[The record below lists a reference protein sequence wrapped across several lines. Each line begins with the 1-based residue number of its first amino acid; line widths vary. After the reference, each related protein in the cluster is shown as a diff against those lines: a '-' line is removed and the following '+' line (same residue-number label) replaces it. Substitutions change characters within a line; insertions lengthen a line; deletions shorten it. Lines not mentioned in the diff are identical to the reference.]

1 MVLWKSTSDSTPDSL
16 PVATSQAAELQ
27 RAFSAMAAEVLSEP
41 NSAMFF
47 QYLGWVQGFFNLQ
60 NNQNLRWFRKKNLAI
75 FLECELQ

>member
-1 MVLWKSTSDSTPDSL
+1 MVLRKSTNDSTPDSL

-47 QYLGWVQGFFNLQ
+47 SIFGLGP
-60 NNQNLRWFRKKNLAI
+60 RI
-75 FLECELQ
+75 F